1 VEAPNPPTGYAGLYR
16 HDQAAYN
23 INALL
28 VHQVLNWV
36 TSPQYYMPAKL
47 HANCSASSH
56 CPEGVCPPHSCQR
69 AAPVCSFAVFVVHVT
84 TAQQHNME
92 CVSGVCR
99 NSSVFFHDAA
109 PFGLEWDA
117 NWAQWSHSTA
127 LFLGTHPQPLWTE
140 PTYAHRATL
149 LISLTHSL
157 SLLRQNK
164 STQHRWD
171 TPTLRVFKREQFII
185 EVLTL
190 VFGLLVFSVALGFLW
205 LARRSL
211 NARFKAVP
219 SSSSS
224 SSSTSTLSLS
234 ES

>member
-1 VEAPNPPTGYAGLYR
+1 
-16 HDQAAYN
+16 
-23 INALL
+23 
-28 VHQVLNWV
+28 
-36 TSPQYYMPAKL
+36 
-47 HANCSASSH
+47 
-56 CPEGVCPPHSCQR
+56 
-69 AAPVCSFAVFVVHVT
+69 
-84 TAQQHNME
+84 ME

-149 LISLTHSL
+149 LISLTLCRFCFVNTNRTRHDM
-157 SLLRQNK
+157 
-164 STQHRWD
+164 THRWD
-171 TPTLRVFKREQFII
+171 TPALRVFKREQFII

-211 NARFKAVP
+211 NARFNAVP
-219 SSSSS
+219 SSAASSSASSSSS
-224 SSSTSTLSLS
+224 SSSTLSLS